1 MNDLHNINLSERSK
15 LLITYYNELKK
26 TNIKELSFSQ
36 VGSTNFVKNKNNY
49 INFHKYLFNKLE
61 DFYKKLK
68 VDLCLDREMDLT
80 KYRKFYYSSTQE
92 YKNSVKKIYNAH
104 FYNNRYITNE
114 TKNFIKNGYLEHE
127 NCLLTYELPYKKT
140 KLIINFFIYKN
151 SGVSHQNMGYY
162 DSKAFHMLV
171 LVNLITLLTNNNGI
185 YETSDYHI
193 CSKDGLNINLFL
205 TPFERTIE
213 QTDKILGAKNANGG
227 FCYGCVNAG
236 TIVVYR
242 FEEWFKVFVHECVH
256 NFGVDR
262 YIWKF
267 MSSVKTSSS
276 SEESKI
282 YNDFINSF
290 NLSNKVNKN
299 TFDLGLQ
306 ECLVEFWGEFL
317 NNAIYS
323 YNYSKYCIHSK
334 NPNKQFIIYYNTFET
349 IIKTEILHGLLQ
361 TTKILEKNSMSFER
375 MLDLSQTNVK
385 NNYDEN
391 THLFSYYILKMFI
404 TYDYKSFIN
413 SGISLSNYFK
423 IIFNNSEKIETMD
436 YFFKYI
442 ISNFKNPKLISNI
455 QLVEELYEFLQTN
468 KNCKE
473 LDFIVKNL
481 RMSVLEY

>member
-26 TNIKELSFSQ
+26 ISKGELDFSHI
-36 VGSTNFVKNKNNY
+36 GSTTFVKNKKNY
-49 INFHKYLFNKLE
+49 INFQKYLFNKLE

-68 VDLCLDREMDLT
+68 LDLCLDREMNLT

-104 FYNNRYITNE
+104 FHNNRYITNE
-114 TKNFIKNGYLEHE
+114 TKNFIKNGSLERE
-127 NCLLTYELPYKKT
+127 NCLLVYELPYKKT

-151 SGVSHQNMGYY
+151 SGISHKNMVYY
-162 DSKAFHMLV
+162 DTKAFHMLV
-171 LVNLITLLTNNNGI
+171 LVNLITLLTNNNAI
-185 YETSDYHI
+185 YETSGYHI

-205 TPFERTIE
+205 TPFERIIE
-213 QTDKILGAKNANGG
+213 QGDKILGAKNANGG
-227 FCYGCVNAG
+227 FCYGCINAG

-267 MSSVKTSSS
+267 MSSVKSSANNK
-276 SEESKI
+276 ESKI
-282 YNDFINSF
+282 YTDFINSF
-290 NLSNKVNKN
+290 NLSNKVNN
-299 TFDLGLQ
+299 NSFDLGLQ
-306 ECLVEFWGEFL
+306 ECVVEFWGEFL

-323 YNYSKYCIHSK
+323 YNYSKHCVHSK
-334 NPNKQFIIYYNTFET
+334 NTNKQFIIYYNTFET

-361 TTKILEKNSMSFER
+361 TTKILEKNAMNFER
-375 MLDLSQTNVK
+375 LLNVSQ
-385 NNYDEN
+385 NNQINSYDEN
-391 THLFSYYILKMFI
+391 THLFSYYILKTFI
-404 TYDYKSFIN
+404 NYDYKSFIN
-413 SGISLSNYFK
+413 SEISLSNDYK
-423 IIFNNSEKIETMD
+423 IIFNYSEKLDIMN

-455 QLVEELYEFLQTN
+455 QLVEELYEFLKTN
-468 KNCKE
+468 KTCKE
-473 LDFIVKNL
+473 LEFIVENL